1 MLDSEPTEY
10 MLFLGNTFM
19 AFEWT
24 EGLKAPASLLSP
36 KLKILSA
43 GTLSSLFSH
52 AFVCLLLAKG
62 L

>member
-1 MLDSEPTEY
+1 
-10 MLFLGNTFM
+10 M